1 MAMNELMINN
11 IKIENLIYEIR
22 GKQVMLASDVAK
34 LYQVETKA
42 LNQVVKRNLNR
53 FPEDFCFQLTLEEAQ
68 EVSSRSQIVTLN
80 RSGNNR
86 GNNIK
91 YLPYVFTEHGVMM
104 LSGLLKSDIAAKVNV
119 AIIKAFVLMRK
130 YIANNTLET
139 RVSNIETK
147 LIDYD
152 HKFELIFDKMDN
164 EKPYHLFFNGAIY
177 DAYSLLCDILSQAQE
192 SITIIDNY
200 LDKNILDVFA
210 SIQKDVLIVTKNIN
224 KKDLEMYEHQYQNVK
239 IIKNDSFHD
248 RFIII
253 DKKTLYH
260 CGASFKDLEKKCFAI
275 TKMTDEEILS
285 QLLVKITEVD
295 II

>member
-1 MAMNELMINN
+1 MNELMINN

-192 SITIIDNY
+192 SIAIIDNY

-260 CGASFKDLEKKCFAI
+260 CGASFKDLGKKCFAI

-285 QLLVKITEVD
+285 QLLVKISKIDGV
-295 II
+295 I

>member
-1 MAMNELMINN
+1 M
-11 IKIENLIYEIR
+11 
-22 GKQVMLASDVAK
+22 
-34 LYQVETKA
+34 
-42 LNQVVKRNLNR
+42 
-53 FPEDFCFQLTLEEAQ
+53 
-68 EVSSRSQIVTLN
+68 
-80 RSGNNR
+80 
-86 GNNIK
+86 
-91 YLPYVFTEHGVMM
+91 
-104 LSGLLKSDIAAKVNV
+104 
-119 AIIKAFVLMRK
+119 
-130 YIANNTLET
+130 
-139 RVSNIETK
+139 
-147 LIDYD
+147 
-152 HKFELIFDKMDN
+152 
-164 EKPYHLFFNGAIY
+164 
-177 DAYSLLCDILSQAQE
+177 LCDILSQAQE
-192 SITIIDNY
+192 SIAIIDNY

>member
-1 MAMNELMINN
+1 MNELMINN

-130 YIANNTLET
+130 YIASNTLET

-192 SITIIDNY
+192 SIAIIDNY

-260 CGASFKDLEKKCFAI
+260 CGASFKDLGKKCFAI

>member
-1 MAMNELMINN
+1 MNELMINN

-152 HKFELIFDKMDN
+152 HKFDLIFDKMDN

-275 TKMTDEEILS
+275 TKMTDEEILN
-285 QLLVKITEVD
+285 QLLVKISKIDGV
-295 II
+295 I

>member
-1 MAMNELMINN
+1 MTMNELMINN

-260 CGASFKDLEKKCFAI
+260 CGASFKDLGKKCFAI

>member
-1 MAMNELMINN
+1 MNELMINN

-147 LIDYD
+147 LIDYE

-192 SITIIDNY
+192 SIAIIDNY

-253 DKKTLYH
+253 DKNTLYH
-260 CGASFKDLEKKCFAI
+260 CGASFKDLGKKCFAI

>member
-1 MAMNELMINN
+1 MTMNELMINN

-130 YIANNTLET
+130 YIASNTLET

-152 HKFELIFDKMDN
+152 HKFDLIFDKMDN

-260 CGASFKDLEKKCFAI
+260 CGASFKDLGKKCFAI